1 MVLQKKTFGIIK
13 WNSSL
18 DSSSISSRRRCVQ
31 QIKKSYHPVFWEYGP
46 IVAKTDQIYIFG
58 PFGPFKMTLRVIQLN
73 PCFGSPS
80 APSLGSFMTFK
91 IDLYDNSTKST
102 FLQYIRTFLIK
113 LHAKEENKLSN
124 SFWEIHILSEKLTT
138 DDDGRRRTTTDDG
151 QLGIRKATLPFGC
164 PS

>member
-1 MVLQKKTFGIIK
+1 
-13 WNSSL
+13 
-18 DSSSISSRRRCVQ
+18 
-31 QIKKSYHPVFWEYGP
+31 
-46 IVAKTDQIYIFG
+46 
-58 PFGPFKMTLRVIQLN
+58 
-73 PCFGSPS
+73 
-80 APSLGSFMTFK
+80 MTFK

>member
-1 MVLQKKTFGIIK
+1 M
-13 WNSSL
+13 
-18 DSSSISSRRRCVQ
+18 
-31 QIKKSYHPVFWEYGP
+31 
-46 IVAKTDQIYIFG
+46 
-58 PFGPFKMTLRVIQLN
+58 
-73 PCFGSPS
+73 
-80 APSLGSFMTFK
+80 GSFMTFK

-138 DDDGRRRTTTDDG
+138 DDDGRRRTTTDDDG